1 MKYLKRVIS
10 SICILAM
17 IFCMFSGCSDSGS
30 GGGDGGD
37 SSYAQRAKDPMNDE
51 IVISYIPM
59 STAQENTPIIEEAF
73 KEAFSI

>member
-30 GGGDGGD
+30 GGRGD
-37 SSYAQRAKDPMNDE
+37 SGGLYHSGRK
-51 IVISYIPM
+51 
-59 STAQENTPIIEEAF
+59 TP
-73 KEAFSI
+73 